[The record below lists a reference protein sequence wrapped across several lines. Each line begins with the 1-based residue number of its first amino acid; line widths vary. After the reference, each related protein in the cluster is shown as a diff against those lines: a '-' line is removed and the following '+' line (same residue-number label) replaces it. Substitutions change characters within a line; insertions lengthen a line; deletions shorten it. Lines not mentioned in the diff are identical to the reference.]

1 MTGPT
6 AHVGYSTVAGPFGQA
21 REVYHALADQPV
33 TIGVLTRR
41 AGEPLCGAAGAAQDC
56 PPGLFAPAVSC
67 PACLAIAA
75 REGVTVAGA
84 A

>member
-1 MTGPT
+1 MIPTDWFLLLGTGLFT
-6 AHVGYSTVAGPFGQA
+6 IGV
-21 REVYHALADQPV
+21 
-33 TIGVLTRR
+33 IGVLTRR